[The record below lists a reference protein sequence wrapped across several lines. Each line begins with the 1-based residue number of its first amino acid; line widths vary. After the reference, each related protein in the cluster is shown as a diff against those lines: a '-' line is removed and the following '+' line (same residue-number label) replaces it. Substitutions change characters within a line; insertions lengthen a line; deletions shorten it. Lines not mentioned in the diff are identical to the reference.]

1 MTDEAVRAAQRAVG
15 MPEPPEEA
23 LPLGPEYVGIVSRAV
38 AIVLDFALINLVA
51 VVVAASVALVMDT
64 LSFPSQIRDLVV
76 VLGGAAYFVWVVGY
90 FVAFWMITAQTL
102 GSRVMGFRVQHLDG
116 SRLGL
121 RKGVLRFGAL
131 VLSAIP
137 LGAGFIRVL
146 FDDRRRGFHD
156 RVAGTVVIV
165 GVGDKPHQH
174 LGVPT
179 DNAEG

>member
-1 MTDEAVRAAQRAVG
+1 MTDEAVRAAQVAVG
-15 MPEPPEEA
+15 MPVPPA
-23 LPLGPEYVGIVSRAV
+23 AAAPPGPEYVGIVSRAV
-38 AIVLDFALINLVA
+38 ALVLDAALINLVA
-51 VVVAASVALVMDT
+51 VVVGASAVLVMDT
-64 LSFPSQIRDLVV
+64 LNFPSQVRDLVV
-76 VLGGAAYFVWVVGY
+76 VIGGVVYVGWVVGY
-90 FVAFWMITAQTL
+90 FVGFWMITAQTL
-102 GSRVMGFRVQHLDG
+102 GDRVMGFRVQHLDG
-116 SRLGL
+116 SRVGL

-131 VLSAIP
+131 VVSAIP

-179 DNAEG
+179 DNGEV

>member
-1 MTDEAVRAAQRAVG
+1 MTDEAVRAAQRVAG
-15 MPEPPEEA
+15 MPLPPEA
-23 LPLGPEYVGIVSRAV
+23 APPVPEYVGIVSRAV
-38 AIVLDFALINLVA
+38 AIVLDLALINLVA
-51 VVVAASVALVMDT
+51 VIVGASAALVMDT
-64 LSFPSQIRDLVV
+64 LNFPSQVRDLVV
-76 VLGGAAYFVWVVGY
+76 VIGGVVYFVWVVGY

-116 SRLGL
+116 SRVGL
-121 RKGVLRFGAL
+121 RRGVLRFGAL

-146 FDDRRRGFHD
+146 FDERRRGFHD

-179 DNAEG
+179 DNGGK